1 MHEGQLAPDQL
12 GADPAWLAG
21 LSPETGTHAGAL
33 GPILTTPGAP
43 RGTRTRPVWPEV
55 LWALVLPLLLIDL
68 LLRRVARGRPAHG
81 RLG

>member
-1 MHEGQLAPDQL
+1 MNRLSADQL

-68 LLRRVARGRPAHG
+68 LLRRVALGRPARG